1 MDTENTNIPYIG
13 IVEGKRI
20 DHPNLLIEG
29 HSRMKIMLIDPDKD
43 IPLKEINK
51 ILKQVIGF
59 IKTAPLRL
67 SNGHYYCSF
76 THSFSRSLKCVS
88 FSL

>member
-1 MDTENTNIPYIG
+1 MSFFCYKEKMFCYLWIQKNTNIPHIG

-20 DHPNLLIEG
+20 DHPNPLIEG

-59 IKTAPLRL
+59 YKDGTIKI
-67 SNGHYYCSF
+67 
-76 THSFSRSLKCVS
+76 K
-88 FSL
+88 